1 MPAAGPDKQLCNAQR
16 INQPK
21 GVLCTQRAGWGTSH
35 PGVGRCK
42 RHGGNTTTHGTHAEA
57 AMARAAV
64 ERYGLSVNI
73 DPGVALLKEVAR
85 SYGAVLHLEA
95 KVAELAELYGETF
108 HVSGIATGEAKP
120 HVLWV
125 MLMAERKRHA
135 DVCADTL
142 RANVDQRAIRLAE
155 QFAPSIAAGFEAFA
169 RMLGHDPQ
177 SAEVKAAG
185 RKALTVIAGGAA

>member
-1 MPAAGPDKQLCNAQR
+1 MSEELDPRYCNAKKR
-16 INQPK
+16 DGSGERCKQPAGH
-21 GVLCTQRAGWGTSH
+21 GV
-35 PGVGRCK
+35 PGVKTGKCSK
-42 RHGGNTTTHGTHAEA
+42 HGGCTPTHKRHAEA
-57 AMARAAV
+57 EMARAAV

-177 SAEVKAAG
+177 SAEVREAG